1 MMASTVTE
9 RGTAAHR
16 PPFASEDV
24 GTRDFPADLPRAG
37 HVAATRLAT
46 NKFYYRDYYSH
57 TAADQNP

>member
-24 GTRDFPADLPRAG
+24 GTRDFPADPPRA
-37 HVAATRLAT
+37 ATDFITISPRLL
-46 NKFYYRDYYSH
+46 
-57 TAADQNP
+57 